1 MLCMKYNFSA
11 YYDYNPDYKI
21 LCIIKYIISKALRM
35 FDQNSVTEVTLLTLG
50 TNKKGNSCSMCKI
63 LICKILML
71 KACARTSVKVLM
83 LPYVVPMH
91 MFSCHM
97 I

>member
-1 MLCMKYNFSA
+1 MKYN
-11 YYDYNPDYKI
+11 YRGEYEYNPDYKI
-21 LCIIKYIISKALRM
+21 LCKKKYRISKALRR

-83 LPYVVPMH
+83 LPFVVPMH